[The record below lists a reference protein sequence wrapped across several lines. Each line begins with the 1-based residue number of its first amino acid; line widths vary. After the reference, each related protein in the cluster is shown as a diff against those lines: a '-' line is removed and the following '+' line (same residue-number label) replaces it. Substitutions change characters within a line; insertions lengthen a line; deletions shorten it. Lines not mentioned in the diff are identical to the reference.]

1 MSLIQ
6 KQVAALLAVVALV
19 ISACGTWQ
27 NFPETSDWCYIFDF
41 VQSDQGFGISR
52 GNWQL
57 GTGLIPNEDGELSIS
72 YDHGSTVETKGVRI
86 VTQRWPGITGNVTFT
101 ANGIVFGSATADG
114 QFNNVSRD
122 PDEPLE
128 WGWNSNGG
136 PTLNLSINAD
146 QPFIIRSIE
155 IRGNYNNP
163 FPTNSCDPDATNTP
177 TTNPVSPTP
186 SPTMDIPTVTITSTN
201 TPTATQTATV
211 TPSWSP
217 SPTPTQTYA
226 WECVFD
232 FRLDDYDFIPISE
245 SSPGGGTYGTW
256 TTGVGWV
263 HGDAAHPNFD
273 NNSRE
278 VRISRSLPSYTSYQV
293 VLEYSYSYGTFYNNV
308 HPALTVNST
317 VHRTGSNASN
327 LNGDNLE
334 FVSSQTGSRNSVSVN
349 MAADH
354 GGSRVAALAGY
365 VTIHE
370 IRIRGNGANTLCDDD
385 PTATPT
391 ATATPTSIP
400 PTATQTHD
408 PTLVTN
414 TPSGGGGATA
424 TSGPVIS
431 TTPVVGDTEWECT
444 FNFALGQQ
452 GWIANQSIE
461 TIYSSG
467 AWRNARTPNSL
478 TAIRFNL
485 NQSIILTYLQ
495 VIGSSNK
502 ARGDAPARGF
512 RAGTNPIVISLFGW
526 DSEDNGAYDVSWSG
540 HMGIHEPYL
549 LVGAGSRGI
558 AGTTNLT
565 IGQIV
570 MRAFAATRPANNCT
584 TNSIGPMPTFDQ
596 TYFIT
601 ATPMPGQTL
610 LPLPTAFPTFALTPS
625 GTGEP
630 GGGGTI
636 GDGED
641 TCNGDILC
649 IISNLIGAFMSM
661 IGDFFT
667 TILNIASVFFDLI
680 VMAFRSL
687 FDFIGMIL
695 NLISVLFQIA
705 WGLLQQLFHFLAEVW
720 EIIKLIFSI
729 IWKLLQLAAAWIGQL
744 VSSLQSIF
752 YAWYLAPAQAIP
764 FLPQC
769 STNPMANDV
778 CAVYYVLNHTFFS
791 GSIGMLLIPMLML
804 LMNLAM
810 IIYFAR
816 NVKTI
821 LSKVGSIFR

>member
-1 MSLIQ
+1 MSLLQ
-6 KQVAALLAVVALV
+6 KQFIALITTIALV
-19 ISACGTWQ
+19 VSGC
-27 NFPETSDWCYIFDF
+27 NLSYPERSDWCYLFDF
-41 VQSDQGFGISR
+41 VQNDQGFGLSK

-57 GTGLIPNEDGELSIS
+57 GAGFVADDSGQIAFS
-72 YDHGSTVETKGVRI
+72 YVHGSIVEPTGVRI
-86 VTQRWPGITGNVTFT
+86 LAQRWPGSTGTIYVNATSVFFGNEYSIDNQPLNPSTEIFPIEIGTEGNGGT
-101 ANGIVFGSATADG
+101 AL
-114 QFNNVSRD
+114 NVSMVA
-122 PDEPLE
+122 
-128 WGWNSNGG
+128 SQ
-136 PTLNLSINAD
+136 TT
-146 QPFIIRSIE
+146 IIRSIE
-155 IRGNYNNP
+155 IRGNGTNP
-163 FPTNSCDPDATNTP
+163 FPYSSCNPD
-177 TTNPVSPTP
+177 
-186 SPTMDIPTVTITSTN
+186 STN
-201 TPTATQTATV
+201 TPTVQPVTVTASTSATQVPSTSTATITPSLTATPTV

-217 SPTPTQTYA
+217 TASPDWCTT
-226 WECVFD
+226 FD
-232 FRLDDYDFIPISE
+232 FSISDGGWANQTPMSRPFGTWSIGTGWNSVWGSVAGFGFDERLYIYREIGAARVTSVIITYSALGSFGT
-245 SSPGGGTYGTW
+245 SPGLGVQLWTGAGLSRDVSQTPQIGTDRVRTYI
-256 TTGVGWV
+256 
-263 HGDAAHPNFD
+263 FD
-273 NNSRE
+273 ND
-278 VRISRSLPSYTSYQV
+278 
-293 VLEYSYSYGTFYNNV
+293 
-308 HPALTVNST
+308 
-317 VHRTGSNASN
+317 AS
-327 LNGDNLE
+327 
-334 FVSSQTGSRNSVSVN
+334 S
-349 MAADH
+349 
-354 GGSRVAALAGY
+354 
-365 VTIHE
+365 
-370 IRIRGNGANTLCDDD
+370 IRIIANGGQGSINSSSLDYIIHSVYVSGSGTAPSGITNNCSPV
-385 PTATPT
+385 PTATPS
-391 ATATPTSIP
+391 ATTTPTTVE

-408 PTLVTN
+408 PTLITN

-461 TIYSSG
+461 TVYSAG

-549 LVGAGSRGI
+549 LVSAGTRGI
-558 AGTTNLT
+558 AGTTTLT

-649 IISNLIGAFMSM
+649 IISNLISAFISM
-661 IGDFFT
+661 IGNFLT
-667 TILNIASVFFDLI
+667 TIINIASVFFDLI

-821 LSKVGSIFR
+821 LEKVGSIFR